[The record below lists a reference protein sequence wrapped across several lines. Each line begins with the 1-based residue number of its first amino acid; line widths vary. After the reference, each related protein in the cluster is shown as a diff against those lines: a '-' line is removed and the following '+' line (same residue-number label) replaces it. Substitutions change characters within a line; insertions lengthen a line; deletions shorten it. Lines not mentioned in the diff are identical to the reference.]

1 MPTFS
6 LGSKTVATQA
16 GAAQPI
22 IASNVQFPAGHVIQ
36 SQFRAFDGIQT
47 IGNGSSTGQVFTTI
61 GLGVSGQ
68 EFSIP
73 VSVSS
78 GNIIFGMG
86 LVHLVSYSTSGTND
100 VVRYAALKLF
110 ADSTQI
116 AAGAATG
123 DSKSLVTTVP
133 SVEGASNE
141 QYLLH
146 AAQFS
151 FSYTPPSTNSITYTV
166 KAANLYGANYTTVI
180 NRPTTEANANYTA
193 RGYSHFMIMEI
204 QQ

>member
-1 MPTFS
+1 MAD
-6 LGSKTVATQA
+6 LKLDGLTVASS
-16 GAAQPI
+16 
-22 IASNVQFPAGHVIQ
+22 SNNAVSWGSGVPAGTVIQ
-36 SQFRAFDGIQT
+36 TQFRAFDGVQA
-47 IGNGSSTGQVFTTI
+47 IGDGSSTGQVFTNV
-61 GLGVSGQ
+61 GYQVSGQ

-73 VSVSS
+73 MSVSS
-78 GNIIFGMG
+78 GNIIFGTG
-86 LVHLVSYSTSGTND
+86 LVHLVSHSASGPAD

-123 DSKSLVTTVP
+123 DNKSLVTTVP
-133 SVEGASNE
+133 SVEGAPNE

-151 FSYTPPSTNSITYTV
+151 FTYTPPSTNSITYTV
-166 KAANLYGANYTTVI
+166 KAANLYGGNYTTLI
-180 NRPTTEANANYTA
+180 NRPTTEANADYTA